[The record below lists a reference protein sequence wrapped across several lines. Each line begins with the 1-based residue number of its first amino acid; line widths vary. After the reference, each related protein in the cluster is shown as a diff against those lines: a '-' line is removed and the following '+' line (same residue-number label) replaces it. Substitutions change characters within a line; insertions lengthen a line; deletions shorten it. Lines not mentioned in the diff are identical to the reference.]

1 MPGLTLLEERLAVSR
16 LEPDAPVPGWARGE
30 FVSITRTP
38 EELSVVCAEAALPA
52 DAPQAELGWRALQ
65 VAGPLDFE
73 LTGILSSISQPL
85 ADAECSLFALSTYDT
100 DYVLV
105 READLERAIEALED
119 AGHSVYANSQP

>member
-1 MPGLTLLEERLAVSR
+1 MPARA
-16 LEPDAPVPGWARGE
+16 DAPVPGWARGD

-38 EELSVVCAEAALPA
+38 EELSVVCAETALPA

-65 VAGPLDFE
+65 VAGPLNFE
-73 LTGILSSISQPL
+73 LTGILSSISEPL
-85 ADAECSLFALSTYDT
+85 ADAEISLFALSTYDT

-105 READLERAIEALED
+105 READLERAIEALEG